1 MISFQSK
8 GLSRGLSNTTVLKH
22 QFFCTQPSLWSSS
35 RICRDSPSD
44 SDGKESICNAGDLGL
59 IPRMGRS
66 PGEGN
71 GYPLHYSCLEQ
82 NSHAGRHDSSNPRF
96 PARQLFTAFR
106 LKHCFGVRIL
116 FKPRREN
123 LSRLGRIYS
132 IPWDAICQ
140 WGNDPALLFFWHIT
154 QKCQFSPYNI
164 TNCASWSCHF
174 TSLIV
179 KYRPWVNL
187 RIATKRKKGCM

>member
-1 MISFQSK
+1 MSQLFESGGQSIGASASASVLSMNILGWFPLGLTGLISFQSK

-71 GYPLHYSCLEQ
+71 GNPLQYSCLENPKDRGAWQATVPGVAESEWLSLHFTNSGTSWQIGQFQ
-82 NSHAGRHDSSNPRF
+82 NRVLHLNSLVLQQKLPEGA
-96 PARQLFTAFR
+96 R
-106 LKHCFGVRIL
+106 LKAG
-116 FKPRREN
+116 K
-123 LSRLGRIYS
+123 
-132 IPWDAICQ
+132 
-140 WGNDPALLFFWHIT
+140 T
-154 QKCQFSPYNI
+154 
-164 TNCASWSCHF
+164 
-174 TSLIV
+174 
-179 KYRPWVNL
+179 
-187 RIATKRKKGCM
+187 